1 MEYSGGMGT
10 LDEELL
16 QAAYR
21 GDRVRVQCLLDAR
34 ADAKAVSP
42 YGETALMGACQYD
55 DTETVRLLIQA
66 GSNVNAVRDTGE
78 NLYLRETPLTKAVG
92 YGHAAVVRLLL
103 ESGAEFDFFKDDARC
118 LLYAA
123 CLSGNAETVELIAG
137 LGAMP
142 PDELPPLSYAIVRN
156 RMDEVQSL
164 LEAGE
169 DPAET
174 DAEGMAPLEW
184 ATLFGRLEA
193 AALLEQAGVCVKDC
207 PAALHAAVRGEHV
220 DMCEWLLDRG
230 ISVEAR
236 DEDDCTP
243 LETAICHNSMQAA
256 ECLLQRGAN
265 PVAPTSLRQVP
276 LAFAVEMGNLPMVE
290 LLLRHGADINAV
302 PYEGGSTALM
312 VAAREDNADMVRFLL
327 EHGADTEVAD
337 ADEWTALFHAQSAP
351 VARLLLQHGAN
362 PHARDIADW
371 TPLQAALKLDKDDA
385 LVALLETATKGRRN

>member
-10 LDEELL
+10 LDQELL
-16 QAAYR
+16 EAAYR
-21 GDRVRVQCLLDAR
+21 GDRMRVQCLLAGGTDAR
-34 ADAKAVSP
+34 AVAE
-42 YGETALMGACQYD
+42 YGEAAL
-55 DTETVRLLIQA
+55 TR
-66 GSNVNAVRDTGE
+66 AVECG
-78 NLYLRETPLTKAVG
+78 N
-92 YGHAAVVRLLL
+92 AAVARLLL
-103 ESGAEFDFFKDDARC
+103 ESGVEFDFSKDDARH

-123 CLSGNAETVELIAG
+123 CLSGNAETVELLAG

-164 LEAGE
+164 LDAGE
-169 DPAET
+169 DPTET

-184 ATLFGRLEA
+184 AALFGRLDA
-193 AALLEQAGVCVKDC
+193 AALLEQAGVCVKDR

-236 DEDDCTP
+236 DADDCTP
-243 LETAICHNSMQAA
+243 LETAVSHNSLQAA
-256 ECLLQRGAN
+256 ECLLQRGVN
-265 PVAPTSLRQVP
+265 SSTPTSLRQVP
-276 LAFAVEMGNLPMVE
+276 LALAVEMGNLPMVE
-290 LLLRHGADINAV
+290 LMLRHGTDINAV

-362 PHARDIADW
+362 SHARDIADW